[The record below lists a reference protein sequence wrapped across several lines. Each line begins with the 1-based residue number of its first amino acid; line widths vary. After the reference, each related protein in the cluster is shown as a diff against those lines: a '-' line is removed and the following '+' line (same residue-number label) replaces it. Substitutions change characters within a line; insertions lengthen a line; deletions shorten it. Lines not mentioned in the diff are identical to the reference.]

1 MTCKKHQHEIEG
13 RSISGFKGP
22 SHTEKQILVVKT
34 EDEDLRWFERS
45 VFFLLK
51 VECKKQIKGALP
63 SLPPSKQV
71 SRLLSYYSPQPV
83 FPEVEQNH
91 MVDLALWNFW
101 ASSKQSRQN

>member
-45 VFFLLK
+45 VFFSVK
-51 VECKKQIKGALP
+51 SGMQEANKGSSALAASVKTSESP
-63 SLPPSKQV
+63 ALILQSTASV
-71 SRLLSYYSPQPV
+71 S
-83 FPEVEQNH
+83 
-91 MVDLALWNFW
+91 
-101 ASSKQSRQN
+101 